1 MAKITFY
8 RQLDSMDC
16 GPTCLRIITKY
27 FGKSFSAEYL
37 RLITLQSRTG
47 VSFHDLISASHEL
60 GFETLAVETD
70 FEKLM
75 SEAPKPCILHWKN
88 EHFVVLPP
96 QEKTDKILIADPE
109 YGKILLSE
117 DEFKSSWLQNTETGK
132 ALLLQPA
139 QKFYDKKE
147 EKIQEGFGFLFSYLK
162 PHRQSLAVL
171 VFTLL
176 LTSIITLAFPFLTQ
190 NLVDKGINSKD
201 KNLVLMIIV
210 AQIFLFSGNSF
221 MELIRSWIMLKVNT
235 RVNIKLISDFIE
247 KLIKLPVSYFESK
260 KLGDIQQRILDHQR
274 INSFLSTN
282 TLSILFSFLNLIVFS
297 VVLGIYNLI
306 ILLIFFILS
315 ALSVVWISVFLNR
328 RKILD
333 QKEFV
338 LNSKNQNIL
347 NEMVLGMSEI
357 KINQSENFQRTKWE
371 NLQHDVF
378 ERNKKALKLS
388 QYQMIGAGFIS
399 QLKNILITGFAAFS
413 VIDGDLTL
421 GMMLAISFIVG
432 QMNSPFDQLLYFIEI
447 SQDAKLS
454 LERIAEVHTKPVE
467 NTAQHFKEI
476 KNNNDIVLN
485 NVSFGFGDFDILKN
499 LNAVIPHG
507 KVTAIVGESG
517 SGKTTLFK
525 LLLRFYE
532 PDSGQINFGGTS
544 LSDISLNEWR
554 KITGTVLQEGFV
566 FSESIRKNITLKQD
580 NIDENLLDYAVKVAN
595 LQKLIQQLPQ
605 GMDTI
610 VGNDGIGLS
619 TGQKQRI
626 LIARAIYKNPSVFLL
641 DEATSAL
648 DAQNEKEIMSNLF
661 DFFKGK
667 TVIIIA
673 HRLSTVKNADQ
684 ILVLNDGT
692 FIEKGTHAELLEK
705 KNFYFNLVSNQVGI

>member
-1 MAKITFY
+1 
-8 RQLDSMDC
+8 MDC

-27 FGKSFSAEYL
+27 FGKNFSAEYL
-37 RLITLQSRTG
+37 RLITFQSRTG

-60 GFETLAVETD
+60 GFEALAVETD

-75 SEAPKPCILHWKN
+75 SEAPKPCILHWRK
-88 EHFVVLPP
+88 EHFVVLFP
-96 QEKTDKILIADPE
+96 QEKSDKILIADPE
-109 YGKILLSE
+109 YGKVQLSE
-117 DEFKSSWLQNTETGK
+117 DEFKTNWLQNNETGK
-132 ALLLQPA
+132 ALLLEPTQN
-139 QKFYDKKE
+139 FFNKKE
-147 EKIQEGFGFLFSYLK
+147 EKVQEGFSFLFSYLK
-162 PHRQSLAVL
+162 PHRKSLVL
-171 VFTLL
+171 LIFTLL

-201 KNLVLMIIV
+201 KNLVLMII
-210 AQIFLFSGNSF
+210 ASQIFLFSGNSF

-235 RVNIKLISDFIE
+235 KVNIKLISDFIE

-297 VVLGIYNLI
+297 VVLGIYNLV
-306 ILLIFFILS
+306 ILLIFFVLS
-315 ALSVVWISVFLNR
+315 SLSVIWISIFLNR
-328 RKILD
+328 RKALD

-347 NEMVLGMSEI
+347 NEMVFGMSEI
-357 KINQSENFQRTKWE
+357 KINQSENFQRSKWE
-371 NLQHDVF
+371 NLQHEVF

-399 QLKNILITGFAAFS
+399 QLKNILITGFSAFA
-413 VIDGDLTL
+413 VIDGNLTL

-432 QMNSPFDQLLYFIEI
+432 QMNSPFDQLLYFIEV

-454 LERIAEVHTKPVE
+454 LERISEVHTKPVE
-467 NTAQHFKEI
+467 NTNQEITEI
-476 KNNNDIVLN
+476 KTNNDIILH
-485 NVSFGFGDFDILKN
+485 NVNFGFGDFPILKD
-499 LNAVIPHG
+499 LNAIIPQG

-532 PDSGQINFGGTS
+532 PDSGNISFGGS
-544 LSDISLNEWR
+544 LLSDISLNQWR
-554 KITGTVLQEGFV
+554 NITGTVLQEGFI
-566 FSESIRKNITLKQD
+566 FSESIRRNITLKQD
-580 NIDENLLDYAVKVAN
+580 NIDENLLNYAVKVAN
-595 LQKLIQQLPQ
+595 LQKLISQFPQ
-605 GMDTI
+605 GLNTV

-626 LIARAIYKNPSVFLL
+626 LIARAIYKNPAVFLL

-648 DAQNEKEIMSNLF
+648 DAQNEKEIMENLF
-661 DFFKGK
+661 EFFKGK
-667 TVIIIA
+667 TVIVIA
-673 HRLSTVKNADQ
+673 HRLSTIKNADQ
-684 ILVLNDGT
+684 ILVLHDGK
-692 FIEKGTHAELLEK
+692 FVENGNHSELLEK
-705 KNFYFNLVSNQVGI
+705 KNYYYNLVSNQVGI

>member
-27 FGKSFSAEYL
+27 FGKNFSAEYL
-37 RLITLQSRTG
+37 RLITFQSRTG

-60 GFETLAVETD
+60 GFEALAVETD

-75 SEAPKPCILHWKN
+75 SEAPKPCILHWRK
-88 EHFVVLPP
+88 EHFVVLFP
-96 QEKTDKILIADPE
+96 QEKSDKILIADPE
-109 YGKILLSE
+109 YGKVQLSE
-117 DEFKSSWLQNTETGK
+117 DEFKTNWLQNNETGK
-132 ALLLQPA
+132 ALLLEPTQN
-139 QKFYDKKE
+139 FFDKKE
-147 EKIQEGFGFLFSYLK
+147 EKVQEGFSFLFSYLK
-162 PHRQSLAVL
+162 PHRKSLVL
-171 VFTLL
+171 LIFTLF

-201 KNLVLMIIV
+201 KNLVLMII
-210 AQIFLFSGNSF
+210 ASQIFLFLGNSF

-235 RVNIKLISDFIE
+235 KVNIKLISDFIE

-297 VVLGIYNLI
+297 VVLGIYNLV
-306 ILLIFFILS
+306 ILLIFFVLS
-315 ALSVVWISVFLNR
+315 SLSVIWISIFLNR
-328 RKILD
+328 RKALD

-347 NEMVLGMSEI
+347 NEMVFGMSEI
-357 KINQSENFQRTKWE
+357 KINQSENFQRSKWE
-371 NLQHDVF
+371 NLQHEVF

-399 QLKNILITGFAAFS
+399 QLKNILITGFSAFA
-413 VIDGDLTL
+413 VIDGNLTL

-432 QMNSPFDQLLYFIEI
+432 QMNSPFDQLLYFIEV

-454 LERIAEVHTKPVE
+454 LERISEVHTKPVE
-467 NTAQHFKEI
+467 NTNQEITEI
-476 KNNNDIVLN
+476 KKNNDVILH
-485 NVSFGFGDFDILKN
+485 NVNFGFGEFPILKD
-499 LNAVIPHG
+499 LNAIIPQG

-532 PDSGQINFGGTS
+532 PDSGNISFGGS
-544 LSDISLNEWR
+544 LLSDISLNQWR
-554 KITGTVLQEGFV
+554 NITGTVLQEGFI
-566 FSESIRKNITLKQD
+566 FSETIRRNITLKQD
-580 NIDENLLDYAVKVAN
+580 NIDENLLNYAVKVAN
-595 LQKLIQQLPQ
+595 LQKLISQFPQ
-605 GMDTI
+605 GLNTV

-626 LIARAIYKNPSVFLL
+626 LIARAIYKNPAVFLL

-648 DAQNEKEIMSNLF
+648 DAQNEKEIMENLF
-661 DFFKGK
+661 EFFKGK
-667 TVIIIA
+667 TVIVIA
-673 HRLSTVKNADQ
+673 HRLSTIKNADQ
-684 ILVLNDGT
+684 ILVLHDGK
-692 FIEKGTHAELLEK
+692 FVENGNHSELLEK
-705 KNFYFNLVSNQVGI
+705 KNYYYNLVSNQVGI

>member
-1 MAKITFY
+1 
-8 RQLDSMDC
+8 MDC

-27 FGKSFSAEYL
+27 FGKNFSAEYL

-60 GFETLAVETD
+60 GFETLAVETN

-88 EHFVVLPP
+88 EHFVVLLP
-96 QEKTDKILIADPE
+96 QKKTDKILIADPE

-147 EKIQEGFGFLFSYLK
+147 EKIQEGFGFLFSYLR

-201 KNLVLMIIV
+201 KNLVLMIIA

-297 VVLGIYNLI
+297 VVLGVYNLV
-306 ILLIFFILS
+306 ILLIFFVLS
-315 ALSVVWISVFLNR
+315 ALSVIWISVFLNR

-476 KNNNDIVLN
+476 KNNNDIILN

-507 KVTAIVGESG
+507 KITAIVGESG

-532 PDSGQINFGGTS
+532 PDSGQIDFGGTS

-566 FSESIRKNITLKQD
+566 FSESIQRNITLKQD

>member
-27 FGKSFSAEYL
+27 FGKNFSAEYL
-37 RLITLQSRTG
+37 RLITLQSRVG
-47 VSFHDLISASHEL
+47 VSFHDLISASQEL
-60 GFETLAVETD
+60 GFEALAVETD

-75 SEAPKPCILHWKN
+75 SEAPKPCILHWKK
-88 EHFVVLPP
+88 EHFVVLLP
-96 QEKTDKILIADPE
+96 QEKEGEILIADPE
-109 YGKILLSE
+109 YGKVLLSE
-117 DEFKSSWLQNTETGK
+117 DEFKSNWLQNNETGK
-132 ALLLQPA
+132 ALLLQPT
-139 QKFYDKKE
+139 QNFYDKKE
-147 EKIQEGFGFLFSYLK
+147 ERVQEGFGFLFSYLK
-162 PHRQSLAVL
+162 PHKRSLIVL

-201 KNLVLMIIV
+201 KNLVLMIIA
-210 AQIFLFSGNSF
+210 AQIFLFSGNSM

-235 RVNIKLISDFIE
+235 KVNIKLISDFIE
-247 KLIKLPVSYFESK
+247 KLIQLPVSYFESK

-306 ILLIFFILS
+306 ILLIFFVLS
-315 ALSVVWISVFLNR
+315 ALSVIWISVFLNR

-467 NTAQHFKEI
+467 NTAQKLKEI
-476 KNNNDIVLN
+476 NNNSDIVLN
-485 NVSFGFGDFDILKN
+485 NVNFGFGDFDILKN

-532 PDSGQINFGGTS
+532 PDSGQIDFGGTT

-566 FSESIRKNITLKQD
+566 FSESIRRNITLKQD
-580 NIDENLLDYAVKVAN
+580 NIDENLLNYAVKVAN

-605 GMDTI
+605 GLDTI

-648 DAQNEKEIMSNLF
+648 DAQNEKEIMENLF
-661 DFFKGK
+661 NFFKGK

-705 KNFYFNLVSNQVGI
+705 KKFYFNLVSNQVGI

>member
-1 MAKITFY
+1 
-8 RQLDSMDC
+8 MDC

-27 FGKSFSAEYL
+27 FGKNFSAEYL
-37 RLITLQSRTG
+37 RLITFQSRTG

-70 FEKLM
+70 FEKLIA
-75 SEAPKPCILHWKN
+75 EAPKPCILHWKK
-88 EHFVVLPP
+88 EHFVVLLP
-96 QEKTDKILIADPE
+96 QEKSDKILIADPE
-109 YGKILLSE
+109 YGKVLLSVK
-117 DEFKSSWLQNTETGK
+117 EFKENWLQNKQTGK
-132 ALLLQPA
+132 ALLLEPT
-139 QKFYDKKE
+139 KIFFDKKE
-147 EKIQEGFGFLFSYLK
+147 EKVQEGFSFLFSYLK
-162 PHRQSLAVL
+162 PHKKSLLAL

-201 KNLVLMIIV
+201 KNLVLMII
-210 AQIFLFSGNSF
+210 ASQIFLFSGNSL

-235 RVNIKLISDFIE
+235 KVNIKLISDFIE

-297 VVLGIYNLI
+297 VVLGIYNLV
-306 ILLIFFILS
+306 ILLIFFVLS
-315 ALSVVWISVFLNR
+315 ALSVVWISIFLNR

-347 NEMVLGMSEI
+347 NEMVSGMSEI
-357 KINQSENFQRTKWE
+357 KINQSENFQRSKWE

-378 ERNKKALKLS
+378 ERNKKSLKLS

-399 QLKNILITGFAAFS
+399 QFKNILITGFSAFA
-413 VIDGDLTL
+413 VIDGSLTL

-454 LERIAEVHTKPVE
+454 LERISEVHTKPVE
-467 NTAQHFKEI
+467 NISQKVT
-476 KNNNDIVLN
+476 DIDADKDIILN
-485 NVSFGFGDFDILKN
+485 NVNFGFGDFQILKD
-499 LNAVIPHG
+499 LDAVIPHG

-525 LLLRFYE
+525 LLMRFYD
-532 PDSGQINFGGTS
+532 PDSGEINFGGTS

-554 KITGTVLQEGFV
+554 NITGTVLQEGFV
-566 FSESIRKNITLKQD
+566 FSESIRQNITLKQD
-580 NIDENLLDYAVKVAN
+580 NIDENLLNYAVKVAN
-595 LQKLIQQLPQ
+595 LEKLVGQLPK
-605 GMDTI
+605 GLDTV
-610 VGNDGIGLS
+610 VGNDGIDLS
-619 TGQKQRI
+619 TGQKQRV
-626 LIARAIYKNPSVFLL
+626 LIARAVYKSPDIFLL

-648 DAQNEKEIMSNLF
+648 DAQNEKEIMENLF
-661 DFFKGK
+661 EFFKGK

-684 ILVLNDGT
+684 ILVLHDGR
-692 FIEKGTHAELLEK
+692 FLEQGNHEELLQK
-705 KNFYFNLVSNQVGI
+705 RNYYYNLVSNQVGI

>member
-1 MAKITFY
+1 
-8 RQLDSMDC
+8 MDC

-27 FGKSFSAEYL
+27 FGKNFSAEYL

-117 DEFKSSWLQNTETGK
+117 DEFKNSWLQSNETGK

-162 PHRQSLAVL
+162 PHKKSLAVL
-171 VFTLL
+171 VFTLF

-201 KNLVLMIIV
+201 KNLVLMIIA

-221 MELIRSWIMLKVNT
+221 MELIRSWIMLKINT

-306 ILLIFFILS
+306 ILLIFFVLS
-315 ALSVVWISVFLNR
+315 ALSVIWISVFLNR

-347 NEMVLGMSEI
+347 NEMVLGMPEI

-371 NLQHDVF
+371 SLQHDVF

-399 QLKNILITGFAAFS
+399 QFKNILITGFAAFS

-432 QMNSPFDQLLYFIEI
+432 QMNSPFDQLLYFMEI

-467 NTAQHFKEI
+467 NTLQHFKEI
-476 KNNNDIVLN
+476 NRNNDIILN

-544 LSDISLNEWR
+544 LSDISLDEWR

-566 FSESIRKNITLKQD
+566 FSESIRRNITLKQD
-580 NIDENLLDYAVKVAN
+580 NIDENLLNYAVKVAN

-605 GMDTI
+605 GLDTI

-648 DAQNEKEIMSNLF
+648 DAQNEKEIMENLF

-684 ILVLNDGT
+684 ILVLNEGA
-692 FIEKGTHAELLEK
+692 FIEKGTHDELLEK
-705 KNFYFNLVSNQVGI
+705 RNFYFKLVSNQVGI

>member
-1 MAKITFY
+1 
-8 RQLDSMDC
+8 MDC

-27 FGKSFSAEYL
+27 FGKNFSAEYL

-139 QKFYDKKE
+139 QNFYDKKE

-201 KNLVLMIIV
+201 KNLVLMIIA

-221 MELIRSWIMLKVNT
+221 MELIRNWIMLKVNT

-306 ILLIFFILS
+306 ILLIFFVLS
-315 ALSVVWISVFLNR
+315 TLSVIWISIFLNR

-467 NTAQHFKEI
+467 NTAQHFNEI
-476 KNNNDIVLN
+476 NSNNDIVLN

-532 PDSGQINFGGTS
+532 PDSGQIDFGGTS

-566 FSESIRKNITLKQD
+566 FSESIRRNITLKQD

-605 GMDTI
+605 GMDVI

-626 LIARAIYKNPSVFLL
+626 LIARAIYRNPSVFLL

>member
-1 MAKITFY
+1 MSKITFY

-27 FGKSFSAEYL
+27 FGKNFSAEYL
-37 RLITLQSRTG
+37 RLITFQSRTG
-47 VSFHDLISASHEL
+47 VSFHDLIYASHKL
-60 GFETLAVETD
+60 GFEALAVETD

-75 SEAPKPCILHWKN
+75 SDAPKPCILHWRN
-88 EHFVVLPP
+88 EHFVVLFP
-96 QEKTDKILIADPE
+96 QEKSDKILIADPE
-109 YGKILLSE
+109 YGKVLLSE
-117 DEFKSSWLQNTETGK
+117 DEFKTNWLQNNETGK
-132 ALLLQPA
+132 ALLLEPTQN
-139 QKFYDKKE
+139 FFDKKE
-147 EKIQEGFGFLFSYLK
+147 EKVQEGFSFLFSYLK
-162 PHRQSLAVL
+162 PHRKSLVL
-171 VFTLL
+171 LIFTLL

-201 KNLVLMIIV
+201 KNLVLMII
-210 AQIFLFSGNSF
+210 ASQIFLFSGNSF

-235 RVNIKLISDFIE
+235 KVNIKLISDFIE

-297 VVLGIYNLI
+297 VVLGIYNLV
-306 ILLIFFILS
+306 ILLIFFV
-315 ALSVVWISVFLNR
+315 LSVLSVIWISIFLNR
-328 RKILD
+328 RKALD

-347 NEMVLGMSEI
+347 NEMVFGMFEI
-357 KINQSENFQRTKWE
+357 KINQSENFQRSKWE
-371 NLQHDVF
+371 NLQHEVF

-399 QLKNILITGFAAFS
+399 QLKNILITGFSAFA
-413 VIDGDLTL
+413 VIDGNLTL

-432 QMNSPFDQLLYFIEI
+432 QMNSPFDQLLYFIEV

-454 LERIAEVHTKPVE
+454 LERISEVHTKPVE
-467 NTAQHFKEI
+467 NTNQEITEI
-476 KNNNDIVLN
+476 KTNNDIILH
-485 NVSFGFGDFDILKN
+485 NVNFGFGDFPILKD
-499 LNAVIPHG
+499 LNATITQG

-532 PDSGQINFGGTS
+532 PDSGKISFGGS
-544 LSDISLNEWR
+544 LLSDISLNQWR
-554 KITGTVLQEGFV
+554 NITGTVLQEGFI

-580 NIDENLLDYAVKVAN
+580 NIDENLLNYAVKVAN
-595 LQKLIQQLPQ
+595 LQKLIGQFPQ
-605 GMDTI
+605 GIETI
-610 VGNDGIGLS
+610 IGNDGIGLS

-626 LIARAIYKNPSVFLL
+626 LIARAIYKNPAVFLL

-648 DAQNEKEIMSNLF
+648 DAQNEKEIMENLF
-661 DFFKGK
+661 EFFKGK

-673 HRLSTVKNADQ
+673 HRLSTIKNADQ
-684 ILVLNDGT
+684 ILVLHDGK
-692 FIEKGTHAELLEK
+692 FVENGNHSELLEK
-705 KNFYFNLVSNQVGI
+705 KNYYYNLVSNQVGI

>member
-1 MAKITFY
+1 
-8 RQLDSMDC
+8 MDC

-27 FGKSFSAEYL
+27 FGKNFSAEYL

-117 DEFKSSWLQNTETGK
+117 DEFKSSWLQSNETGK

-162 PHRQSLAVL
+162 PHKKSLAVL
-171 VFTLL
+171 VFTLF

-201 KNLVLMIIV
+201 KNLVLMIIA

-221 MELIRSWIMLKVNT
+221 MELIRSWIMLKINT

-306 ILLIFFILS
+306 ILLIFFVLS
-315 ALSVVWISVFLNR
+315 ALSVIWISVFLNR

-347 NEMVLGMSEI
+347 NEMVLGMPEI

-371 NLQHDVF
+371 SLQHDVF

-399 QLKNILITGFAAFS
+399 QFKNILITGFAAFS
-413 VIDGDLTL
+413 VINGDLTL

-432 QMNSPFDQLLYFIEI
+432 QMNSPFDQLLYFMEI

-467 NTAQHFKEI
+467 NTVQHFKEI
-476 KNNNDIVLN
+476 NSNNDIVLN
-485 NVSFGFGDFDILKN
+485 NVSFGFGDFDILEN

-532 PDSGQINFGGTS
+532 PDSGQIDFGGTS
-544 LSDISLNEWR
+544 LSDISLDEWR
-554 KITGTVLQEGFV
+554 RITGTVLQEGFV
-566 FSESIRKNITLKQD
+566 FSESIRRNITLKQD
-580 NIDENLLDYAVKVAN
+580 NIDENLLNYAVKVAN

-605 GMDTI
+605 GLDTI

-648 DAQNEKEIMSNLF
+648 DAQNEKEIMENLF

-684 ILVLNDGT
+684 ILVLNEGA

-705 KNFYFNLVSNQVGI
+705 KNFYFKLVSNQVGI

>member
-1 MAKITFY
+1 
-8 RQLDSMDC
+8 MDC

-27 FGKSFSAEYL
+27 FGKNFSAEYL

-96 QEKTDKILIADPE
+96 QKKTDKILIADPE

-147 EKIQEGFGFLFSYLK
+147 EKIQEGFGFLFSYLR

-201 KNLVLMIIV
+201 KNLVLMIIA

-221 MELIRSWIMLKVNT
+221 MELIRSWIMLKINT

-297 VVLGIYNLI
+297 VVLGVYNLV
-306 ILLIFFILS
+306 ILLIFFVLS
-315 ALSVVWISVFLNR
+315 ALSVIWISVFLNR

-532 PDSGQINFGGTS
+532 PDSGQIDFGGTS

-566 FSESIRKNITLKQD
+566 FSESIRRNITLKQD

>member
-27 FGKSFSAEYL
+27 FGKNFSAEYL

-117 DEFKSSWLQNTETGK
+117 DEFKNSWLQSNETGK

-147 EKIQEGFGFLFSYLK
+147 EKIQEGFSFLFSYLK
-162 PHRQSLAVL
+162 PHKKSLAVL
-171 VFTLL
+171 VFTLF

-201 KNLVLMIIV
+201 KNLVLMIIA

-221 MELIRSWIMLKVNT
+221 MELIRSWIMLKINT

-306 ILLIFFILS
+306 ILLIFFVLS
-315 ALSVVWISVFLNR
+315 TLSVIWISVFLNR

-347 NEMVLGMSEI
+347 NEMVLGMPEI

-371 NLQHDVF
+371 SLQHDVF

-399 QLKNILITGFAAFS
+399 QFKNILITGFAAFS

-432 QMNSPFDQLLYFIEI
+432 QMNSPFDQLLYFMEI

-467 NTAQHFKEI
+467 NTVQHFKEI
-476 KNNNDIVLN
+476 NSNNDIVLN

-544 LSDISLNEWR
+544 LSDISLDEWR

-566 FSESIRKNITLKQD
+566 FSESIRRNITLKQD
-580 NIDENLLDYAVKVAN
+580 NIDENLLNYAVKVAN

-605 GMDTI
+605 GLDTI

-626 LIARAIYKNPSVFLL
+626 LIARAMYKNPSVFLL

-648 DAQNEKEIMSNLF
+648 DAQNEKEIMENLF

-684 ILVLNDGT
+684 ILVLNEGA
-692 FIEKGTHAELLEK
+692 FIEKGTHDELLEK
-705 KNFYFNLVSNQVGI
+705 RNFYFKLVSNQVGI

>member
-27 FGKSFSAEYL
+27 FGKNFSAEYL

-139 QKFYDKKE
+139 QNFYDKKE

-201 KNLVLMIIV
+201 KNLVLMIIA

-221 MELIRSWIMLKVNT
+221 MELIRNWIMLKVNT

-306 ILLIFFILS
+306 ILLIFFVLS
-315 ALSVVWISVFLNR
+315 TLSVIWISIFLNR

-467 NTAQHFKEI
+467 NTAQHFNEI
-476 KNNNDIVLN
+476 NSNNDIVLN

-532 PDSGQINFGGTS
+532 PDSGQIDFGGTS

-566 FSESIRKNITLKQD
+566 FSESIRRNITLKQD

-605 GMDTI
+605 GMDVI

-626 LIARAIYKNPSVFLL
+626 LIARAIYRNPSVFLL

>member
-1 MAKITFY
+1 
-8 RQLDSMDC
+8 MDC

-27 FGKSFSAEYL
+27 FGKNFSAEYL

-47 VSFHDLISASHEL
+47 ASFHDLISASHEL

-117 DEFKSSWLQNTETGK
+117 DEFKSSWLQSNETGK

-162 PHRQSLAVL
+162 PHKKSLAVL
-171 VFTLL
+171 VFTLF

-201 KNLVLMIIV
+201 KNLVLMIIA

-221 MELIRSWIMLKVNT
+221 MELIRSWIMLKINT

-306 ILLIFFILS
+306 ILLIFFVLS
-315 ALSVVWISVFLNR
+315 ALSVIWISVFLNR

-347 NEMVLGMSEI
+347 NEMVLGMPEI

-371 NLQHDVF
+371 SLQHDVF

-399 QLKNILITGFAAFS
+399 QFKNILITGFAAFS

-432 QMNSPFDQLLYFIEI
+432 QMNSPFDQLLYFMEI

-467 NTAQHFKEI
+467 NTFQHFKEI
-476 KNNNDIVLN
+476 NRNNDIILN

-544 LSDISLNEWR
+544 LSDISLDEWR

-566 FSESIRKNITLKQD
+566 FSESIRRNITLKQD
-580 NIDENLLDYAVKVAN
+580 NIDENLLNYAVKVAN

-605 GMDTI
+605 GLDTI

-648 DAQNEKEIMSNLF
+648 DAQNEKEIMENLF

-684 ILVLNDGT
+684 ILVLNEGA
-692 FIEKGTHAELLEK
+692 FIEKGTHDELLEK
-705 KNFYFNLVSNQVGI
+705 RNFYFKLVSNQVGI

>member
-1 MAKITFY
+1 MAKVTFY

-27 FGKSFSAEYL
+27 FGKKISAEYL

-70 FEKLM
+70 FERLM
-75 SEAPKPCILHWKN
+75 LEAPKPCILHWKK
-88 EHFVVLPP
+88 EHFVVLLP
-96 QEKTDKILIADPE
+96 QEKSNKILLADPE
-109 YGKILLSE
+109 YGKVLLSE
-117 DEFKSSWLQNTETGK
+117 QEFKNGWLQNNETGK
-132 ALLLQPA
+132 ALLLEPT
-139 QKFYDKKE
+139 QKFFEKRE
-147 EKIQEGFGFLFSYLK
+147 EKVQEGFSFLFSYLK
-162 PHRQSLAVL
+162 PHRKSLIVL

-201 KNLVLMIIV
+201 KNLVLMII
-210 AQIFLFSGNSF
+210 ASQIFLFSGNSF
-221 MELIRSWIMLKVNT
+221 MELIRSWVMLKVNT
-235 RVNIKLISDFIE
+235 KVNIKLISDFIE

-297 VVLGIYNLI
+297 VVLGIYNLV
-306 ILLIFFILS
+306 ILLIFFVLS
-315 ALSVVWISVFLNR
+315 ALSVIWISVFLNQ

-347 NEMVLGMSEI
+347 NEMVSGMSEI
-357 KINQSENFQRTKWE
+357 KINQSENFQKLKWE

-388 QYQMIGAGFIS
+388 QYQMIGSGFIS
-399 QLKNILITGFAAFS
+399 QLKNILITGFSAFA
-413 VIDGDLTL
+413 VIEGNLTL

-454 LERIAEVHTKPVE
+454 LERISEVHTKPVE
-467 NTAQHFKEI
+467 NTNQEIKEI
-476 KNNNDIVLN
+476 NTSKDIILN
-485 NVSFGFGDFDILKN
+485 NISFGFGDFLILKD
-499 LNAVIPHG
+499 LNAIIPKG

-532 PDSGQINFGGTS
+532 PDSGQINFGEHS
-544 LSDISLNEWR
+544 LSDIALNEWR
-554 KITGTVLQEGFV
+554 NITGTVLQEGFV
-566 FSESIRKNITLKQD
+566 FSESIRHNITLKQD
-580 NIDENLLDYAVKVAN
+580 NIDENLLNYAVKVAN
-595 LQKLIQQLPQ
+595 LQKLISQLPQ
-605 GMDTI
+605 GLNTV
-610 VGNDGIGLS
+610 VGNDGMGLS

-626 LIARAIYKNPSVFLL
+626 LIARAVYKNPAVFLL

-648 DAQNEKEIMSNLF
+648 DAQNEKEIMENLF

-673 HRLSTVKNADQ
+673 HRLSTIKNADQ
-684 ILVLNDGT
+684 ILVLHEGT
-692 FIEKGTHAELLEK
+692 FVEKGNHAELLEK
-705 KNFYFNLVSNQVGI
+705 RNYYFNLVSNQVGI

>member
-1 MAKITFY
+1 MVKITFY

-27 FGKSFSAEYL
+27 FGKNFSAEYL

-147 EKIQEGFGFLFSYLK
+147 EKIQEGFGFLFSYLR

-201 KNLVLMIIV
+201 KNLVLMIIA

-221 MELIRSWIMLKVNT
+221 MELIRSWIMLKINT

-306 ILLIFFILS
+306 ILLIFFVLS
-315 ALSVVWISVFLNR
+315 ALSVIWISVFLNR

-371 NLQHDVF
+371 SLQHDVF

-432 QMNSPFDQLLYFIEI
+432 QMNSPFDQLLYFMEI

-476 KNNNDIVLN
+476 NSNNDIVLN

-499 LNAVIPHG
+499 LNAVIPYG

-532 PDSGQINFGGTS
+532 PDSGQIDFGGTS

-566 FSESIRKNITLKQD
+566 FSESIRRNITLKQD

>member
-1 MAKITFY
+1 
-8 RQLDSMDC
+8 MDC

-27 FGKSFSAEYL
+27 FGKNFSAEYL

-117 DEFKSSWLQNTETGK
+117 DEFKNSWLQSNETGK

-147 EKIQEGFGFLFSYLK
+147 EKIQEGFSFLFSYLK
-162 PHRQSLAVL
+162 PHKKSLAVL
-171 VFTLL
+171 VFTLF

-201 KNLVLMIIV
+201 KNLVLMIIA

-221 MELIRSWIMLKVNT
+221 MELIRSWIMLKINT

-306 ILLIFFILS
+306 ILLIFFVLS
-315 ALSVVWISVFLNR
+315 TLSVIWISVFLNR

-347 NEMVLGMSEI
+347 NEMVLGMPEI

-371 NLQHDVF
+371 SLQHDVF

-399 QLKNILITGFAAFS
+399 QFKNILITGFAAFS

-432 QMNSPFDQLLYFIEI
+432 QMNSPFDQLLYFMEI

-467 NTAQHFKEI
+467 NTVQHFKEI
-476 KNNNDIVLN
+476 NSNNDIVLN

-544 LSDISLNEWR
+544 LSDISLDEWR

-566 FSESIRKNITLKQD
+566 FSESIRRNITLKQD
-580 NIDENLLDYAVKVAN
+580 NIDENLLNYAVKVAN

-605 GMDTI
+605 GLDTI

-626 LIARAIYKNPSVFLL
+626 LIARAMYKNPSVFLL

-648 DAQNEKEIMSNLF
+648 DAQNEKEIMENLF

-684 ILVLNDGT
+684 ILVLNEGA
-692 FIEKGTHAELLEK
+692 FIEKGTHDELLEK
-705 KNFYFNLVSNQVGI
+705 RNFYFKLVSNQVGI

>member
-1 MAKITFY
+1 
-8 RQLDSMDC
+8 MDC

-27 FGKSFSAEYL
+27 FGKNFSAEYL
-37 RLITLQSRTG
+37 RLITFQSRTG

-60 GFETLAVETD
+60 GFEALAVETD

-75 SEAPKPCILHWKN
+75 SEAPKPCILHWRK
-88 EHFVVLPP
+88 EHFVVLFP
-96 QEKTDKILIADPE
+96 QEKSDKILIADPE
-109 YGKILLSE
+109 YGKVQLSE
-117 DEFKSSWLQNTETGK
+117 DEFKTNWLQNNETGK
-132 ALLLQPA
+132 ALLLEPTQN
-139 QKFYDKKE
+139 FFDKKE
-147 EKIQEGFGFLFSYLK
+147 EKVQEGFSFLFSYLK
-162 PHRQSLAVL
+162 PHRKSLVL
-171 VFTLL
+171 LIFTLF

-201 KNLVLMIIV
+201 KNLVLMII
-210 AQIFLFSGNSF
+210 ASQIFLFLGNSF

-235 RVNIKLISDFIE
+235 KVNIKLISDFIE

-297 VVLGIYNLI
+297 VVLGIYNLV
-306 ILLIFFILS
+306 ILLIFFVLS
-315 ALSVVWISVFLNR
+315 SLSVIWISIFLNR
-328 RKILD
+328 RKALD

-347 NEMVLGMSEI
+347 NEMVFGMSEI
-357 KINQSENFQRTKWE
+357 KINQSENFQRSKWE
-371 NLQHDVF
+371 NLQHEVF

-399 QLKNILITGFAAFS
+399 QLKNILITGFSAFA
-413 VIDGDLTL
+413 VIDGNLTL

-432 QMNSPFDQLLYFIEI
+432 QMNSPFDQLLYFIEV

-454 LERIAEVHTKPVE
+454 LERISEVHTKPVE
-467 NTAQHFKEI
+467 NTNQEITEI
-476 KNNNDIVLN
+476 KKNNDVILH
-485 NVSFGFGDFDILKN
+485 NVNFGFGEFPILKD
-499 LNAVIPHG
+499 LNAIIPQG

-532 PDSGQINFGGTS
+532 PDSGNISFGGS
-544 LSDISLNEWR
+544 LLSDISLNQWR
-554 KITGTVLQEGFV
+554 NITGTVLQEGFI
-566 FSESIRKNITLKQD
+566 FSETIRRNITLKQD
-580 NIDENLLDYAVKVAN
+580 NIDENLLNYAVKVAN
-595 LQKLIQQLPQ
+595 LQKLISQFPQ
-605 GMDTI
+605 GLNTV

-626 LIARAIYKNPSVFLL
+626 LIARAIYKNPAVFLL

-648 DAQNEKEIMSNLF
+648 DAQNEKEIMENLF
-661 DFFKGK
+661 EFFKGK
-667 TVIIIA
+667 TVIVIA
-673 HRLSTVKNADQ
+673 HRLSTIKNADQ
-684 ILVLNDGT
+684 ILVLHDGK
-692 FIEKGTHAELLEK
+692 FVENGNHSELLEK
-705 KNFYFNLVSNQVGI
+705 KNYYYNLVSNQVGI

>member
-1 MAKITFY
+1 
-8 RQLDSMDC
+8 MDC

-27 FGKSFSAEYL
+27 FGKNFSAEYL

-75 SEAPKPCILHWKN
+75 SKAPKPCILHWKN

-147 EKIQEGFGFLFSYLK
+147 EKIQEGFGFLISYLK

-201 KNLVLMIIV
+201 KNLVLMIIA

-297 VVLGIYNLI
+297 VVLGVYNLV
-306 ILLIFFILS
+306 ILLIFFVLS
-315 ALSVVWISVFLNR
+315 ALSVIWISVFLNR

-454 LERIAEVHTKPVE
+454 LERIAEVHTKPIE

-532 PDSGQINFGGTS
+532 PDSGQIDFGGTS

-566 FSESIRKNITLKQD
+566 FSESIRRNITLKQD

>member
-1 MAKITFY
+1 MAKVTFY

-27 FGKSFSAEYL
+27 FGKNFSAEYL
-37 RLITLQSRTG
+37 RLSTFQSRTG

-75 SEAPKPCILHWKN
+75 TEAPKPCILYWKK
-88 EHFVVLPP
+88 EHFVVLLPR
-96 QEKTDKILIADPE
+96 EKSDKILIADPE
-109 YGKILLSE
+109 YGKVLLSE
-117 DEFKSSWLQNTETGK
+117 EEFKENWLQNKQTGK
-132 ALLLQPA
+132 ALLLEPT
-139 QKFYDKKE
+139 KFFFDKKE
-147 EKIQEGFGFLFSYLK
+147 EKVQEGFSFLFSYLK
-162 PHRQSLAVL
+162 PHRKSLLAL

-201 KNLVLMIIV
+201 KNLVLMII
-210 AQIFLFSGNSF
+210 ASQIFLFSGNSL

-235 RVNIKLISDFIE
+235 KVNIKLISDFIE

-297 VVLGIYNLI
+297 VVLGIYNLV
-306 ILLIFFILS
+306 ILLIFIMLS
-315 ALSVVWISVFLNR
+315 ALSVVWISIFLNR

-347 NEMVLGMSEI
+347 NEMVSGMSEI
-357 KINQSENFQRTKWE
+357 KINQSENFQRSKWE
-371 NLQHDVF
+371 NLQQDVF
-378 ERNKKALKLS
+378 ERNKKSLKLS

-399 QLKNILITGFAAFS
+399 QFKNILITGFSAFA
-413 VIDGDLTL
+413 VIDGNLTL

-454 LERIAEVHTKPVE
+454 LERISEVHTKPVE
-467 NTAQHFKEI
+467 NISQKVTDVDADKDI
-476 KNNNDIVLN
+476 ILKNVN
-485 NVSFGFGDFDILKN
+485 FGFGDFPILKD
-499 LNAVIPHG
+499 LNAFIPHG

-525 LLLRFYE
+525 LLMRFYE
-532 PDSGQINFGGTS
+532 PDSGEINFGETS

-554 KITGTVLQEGFV
+554 NITGTVLQEGFV
-566 FSESIRKNITLKQD
+566 FSESIRQNITLKQD
-580 NIDENLLDYAVKVAN
+580 NIDENLLNYAVKVAN
-595 LQKLIQQLPQ
+595 LEKLVGQLPQ
-605 GMDTI
+605 GLDTV

-626 LIARAIYKNPSVFLL
+626 LIARAVYKSPDIFLL

-648 DAQNEKEIMSNLF
+648 DAQNEKEIMENLF
-661 DFFKGK
+661 KFFKGK

-684 ILVLNDGT
+684 ILVLHDGR
-692 FIEKGTHAELLEK
+692 FVEQGNHEELLQK
-705 KNFYFNLVSNQVGI
+705 RNYYYNLVSNQVGI

>member
-27 FGKSFSAEYL
+27 FGKNFSAEYL
-37 RLITLQSRTG
+37 RLITFQSRTG

-60 GFETLAVETD
+60 GFEALAVETD

-75 SEAPKPCILHWKN
+75 SEAPKPCILHWRK
-88 EHFVVLPP
+88 EHFVVLFP
-96 QEKTDKILIADPE
+96 QEKSDKILIADPE
-109 YGKILLSE
+109 YGKVQLSE
-117 DEFKSSWLQNTETGK
+117 DEFKTNWLQNNETGK
-132 ALLLQPA
+132 ALLLEPTQN
-139 QKFYDKKE
+139 FFDKKE
-147 EKIQEGFGFLFSYLK
+147 EKVQEGFSFLFSYLK
-162 PHRQSLAVL
+162 PHRKSLVL
-171 VFTLL
+171 LIFTLF

-201 KNLVLMIIV
+201 KNLVLMII
-210 AQIFLFSGNSF
+210 ASQIFLFSGNSF

-235 RVNIKLISDFIE
+235 KVNIKLISDFIE

-297 VVLGIYNLI
+297 VVLGIYNLV
-306 ILLIFFILS
+306 ILLIFFVLS
-315 ALSVVWISVFLNR
+315 AISVIWISIFLNR
-328 RKILD
+328 RKALD

-347 NEMVLGMSEI
+347 NEMVSGMSEI
-357 KINQSENFQRTKWE
+357 KINQSENFQRSKWE
-371 NLQHDVF
+371 NLQHEVF

-399 QLKNILITGFAAFS
+399 QLKNILITGFSAFA
-413 VIDGDLTL
+413 VIDGNLTL

-432 QMNSPFDQLLYFIEI
+432 QMNSPFDQLLYFIEV

-454 LERIAEVHTKPVE
+454 LERISEVHTKPVE
-467 NTAQHFKEI
+467 NTNQEITEI
-476 KNNNDIVLN
+476 KTNNDIILH
-485 NVSFGFGDFDILKN
+485 NVNFGFGDFPILKD
-499 LNAVIPHG
+499 LNAIIPQG

-532 PDSGQINFGGTS
+532 PDSGKISFGGS
-544 LSDISLNEWR
+544 LLSDISLNQWR
-554 KITGTVLQEGFV
+554 NITGTVLQEGFI
-566 FSESIRKNITLKQD
+566 FSESIRRNITLKQD
-580 NIDENLLDYAVKVAN
+580 NIDENLLNYAVKVAN
-595 LQKLIQQLPQ
+595 LQKLIGQFPQ
-605 GMDTI
+605 GLNTV

-626 LIARAIYKNPSVFLL
+626 LIARAIYKNPAVFLL

-648 DAQNEKEIMSNLF
+648 DAQNEKEIMENLF
-661 DFFKGK
+661 EFFKCK
-667 TVIIIA
+667 TVIVIA
-673 HRLSTVKNADQ
+673 HRLSTIKNADQ
-684 ILVLNDGT
+684 ILVLHDGK
-692 FIEKGTHAELLEK
+692 FVENGNHSELLEK
-705 KNFYFNLVSNQVGI
+705 KNYYYNLVSNQVGI

>member
-27 FGKSFSAEYL
+27 FGKNFSAEYL

-96 QEKTDKILIADPE
+96 QQKTDKILIADPE

-117 DEFKSSWLQNTETGK
+117 DEFKSGWLQNTETGK

-147 EKIQEGFGFLFSYLK
+147 EKIQEGFGFLFSYLR
-162 PHRQSLAVL
+162 PHRQSLAML

-201 KNLVLMIIV
+201 KNLVLMIIA

-306 ILLIFFILS
+306 ILLIFFVLS
-315 ALSVVWISVFLNR
+315 ALSVIWISVFLNR

-532 PDSGQINFGGTS
+532 PDSGQIDFGGTS

-554 KITGTVLQEGFV
+554 KIMGTVLQEGFV
-566 FSESIRKNITLKQD
+566 FSESIRRNITLKQD

>member
-1 MAKITFY
+1 VAKITFY
-8 RQLDSMDC
+8 RQLDLMDC

-27 FGKSFSAEYL
+27 FGKNFSAEYL
-37 RLITLQSRTG
+37 RLITFQSRTG

-60 GFETLAVETD
+60 GFEALAVETD

-75 SEAPKPCILHWKN
+75 SEAPKPCILHWRK
-88 EHFVVLPP
+88 EHFVVLFP
-96 QEKTDKILIADPE
+96 QEKSDKILIADPE
-109 YGKILLSE
+109 YGKVQLSE
-117 DEFKSSWLQNTETGK
+117 DEFKTNWLQNNETGK
-132 ALLLQPA
+132 ALLLEPTQN
-139 QKFYDKKE
+139 FFNKKE
-147 EKIQEGFGFLFSYLK
+147 EKVQEGFSFLFSYLK
-162 PHRQSLAVL
+162 PHRKSLVL
-171 VFTLL
+171 LIFTLL

-201 KNLVLMIIV
+201 KNLVLMII
-210 AQIFLFSGNSF
+210 ASQIFLFSGNSF

-235 RVNIKLISDFIE
+235 KVNIKLISDFIE

-297 VVLGIYNLI
+297 VVLGIYNLV
-306 ILLIFFILS
+306 ILLIFFVLS
-315 ALSVVWISVFLNR
+315 SLSVIWISIFLNR
-328 RKILD
+328 RKALD

-347 NEMVLGMSEI
+347 NEMVFGMSEI
-357 KINQSENFQRTKWE
+357 KINQSENFQRSKWE
-371 NLQHDVF
+371 NLQHEVF

-399 QLKNILITGFAAFS
+399 QLKNILITGFSAFA
-413 VIDGDLTL
+413 VIDGNLTL

-432 QMNSPFDQLLYFIEI
+432 QMNSPFDQLLYFIEV

-454 LERIAEVHTKPVE
+454 LERISEVHTKPVE
-467 NTAQHFKEI
+467 NTNQEITEI
-476 KNNNDIVLN
+476 KTNNDIILH
-485 NVSFGFGDFDILKN
+485 NVNFGFGDFPILKD
-499 LNAVIPHG
+499 LNAIIPQG

-532 PDSGQINFGGTS
+532 PDSGNISFGGS
-544 LSDISLNEWR
+544 LLSDISLNQWR
-554 KITGTVLQEGFV
+554 NITGTVLQEGFI
-566 FSESIRKNITLKQD
+566 FSESIRRNITLKQD
-580 NIDENLLDYAVKVAN
+580 NIDENLLNYAVKVAN
-595 LQKLIQQLPQ
+595 LQKLISQFPQ
-605 GMDTI
+605 GLNTV

-626 LIARAIYKNPSVFLL
+626 LIARAIYKNPAVFLL

-648 DAQNEKEIMSNLF
+648 DAQNEKEIMENLF
-661 DFFKGK
+661 EFFKGK
-667 TVIIIA
+667 TVIVIA
-673 HRLSTVKNADQ
+673 HRLSTIKNADQ
-684 ILVLNDGT
+684 ILVLHDGK
-692 FIEKGTHAELLEK
+692 FVENGNHSELLEK
-705 KNFYFNLVSNQVGI
+705 KNYYYNLVSNQVGI